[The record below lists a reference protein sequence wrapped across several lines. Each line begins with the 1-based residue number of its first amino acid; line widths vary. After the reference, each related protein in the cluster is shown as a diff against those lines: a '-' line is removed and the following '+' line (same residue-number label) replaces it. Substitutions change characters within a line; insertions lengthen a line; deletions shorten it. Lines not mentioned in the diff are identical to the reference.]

1 MINHNKA
8 YILGL
13 LTGGGRLDKETF
25 IIELP
30 FKKWGME
37 PQKMGII
44 AVDILQRISALFNK
58 EYSLNVTYEIG
69 NNKWFI
75 KPLDDENFDKIKSDL
90 NNLNLPIVG
99 FPLNTVDLKVCK
111 EKLKG
116 INAESFLS
124 GIFDSRAS
132 ITLSHRRFNSE
143 APVVSIEIPGSTKNF
158 KFVVQLCSWLTELG
172 STTDQILYN
181 HPNQHSSSDPTYKG
195 WKKGFKIRFL
205 IKSFLANHSF
215 ALQAKSIDAELIE
228 KHQKK
233 LEQEECPF
241 RKIRKPSPVSV
252 HNDMNS
258 DSLPIEV
265 RNNLYFHYFHFCASL
280 GCKFAPNEEVEK
292 IVNKKKNLISF
303 FPRLS
308 KGNIYDITNEFNGIK
323 EEFFKDQET
332 SHNKWIAKSLLSDN
346 NQFINYYGLEQGIA
360 YLLSPKLNG
369 KRHSGPMAKI
379 LKEHNRTQLEVIYFS
394 ELENEPI
401 VIMNK
406 TNERAI
412 ICSNISSKTNQKLI
426 DEKTKTENL
435 KVKLI

>member
-13 LTGGGRLDKETF
+13 LTGGGKLDKETF

-37 PQKMGII
+37 PQKMNII
-44 AVDILQRISALFNK
+44 AVDILQRISTLFNK
-58 EYSLNVTYEIG
+58 EYSVNVTYEIG

-75 KPLDDENFDKIKSDL
+75 KPLDDKNFDKIKADL
-90 NNLNLPIVG
+90 QKLNLPIVG
-99 FPLNTVDLKVCK
+99 FPLNTVDLQVCK

-215 ALQAKSIDAELIE
+215 ALQAK
-228 KHQKK
+228 
-233 LEQEECPF
+233 PF
-241 RKIRKPSPVSV
+241 
-252 HNDMNS
+252 DG
-258 DSLPIEV
+258 E
-265 RNNLYFHYFHFCASL
+265 
-280 GCKFAPNEEVEK
+280 
-292 IVNKKKNLISF
+292 
-303 FPRLS
+303 
-308 KGNIYDITNEFNGIK
+308 
-323 EEFFKDQET
+323 
-332 SHNKWIAKSLLSDN
+332 
-346 NQFINYYGLEQGIA
+346 
-360 YLLSPKLNG
+360 
-369 KRHSGPMAKI
+369 
-379 LKEHNRTQLEVIYFS
+379 
-394 ELENEPI
+394 
-401 VIMNK
+401 
-406 TNERAI
+406 
-412 ICSNISSKTNQKLI
+412 SSSQ
-426 DEKTKTENL
+426 
-435 KVKLI
+435 